1 MKTSGKV
8 KVRIHL
14 SGSLKAILEDKSE
27 ELVVEFDRSL
37 SIKDLLLKIEIPP
50 LVVVKAVVNGR
61 PKSKDFRIED
71 DAEIILIGPVAG
83 G

>member
-1 MKTSGKV
+1 MKTASKM

-14 SGSLKAILEDKSE
+14 SGSLRAILEDKSE
-27 ELVVEFDRSL
+27 EIVVEFDRSL

-50 LVVVKAVVNGR
+50 LMVVKAVMNGR
-61 PKSKDFRIED
+61 PISKDFRIED
-71 DAEIILIGPVAG
+71 DAEIALIGPMAG